1 MTTPVT
7 PRPRRGFKSR
17 SVDLGPNA
25 ARSRPWGFVT
35 RHQVSGW
42 RFSIR
47 RISNGVALRDTRML
61 TDPLRR
67 QGRALS
73 VGVLLGAVLVAGA
86 FVLSVFKP
94 AGVSGTHPVLAER
107 STNALYVVVNDEL
120 HPVLNLASARLIV
133 GKPDNPTV
141 VKGSEIDKFALGNTL
156 GIPNAP
162 SRMLQSRARDA
173 RWMVCDATGGPQ
185 SGTTVISADPVAGP
199 GHAAA
204 LPASSA
210 ILASSDGGTTTWLI
224 WGGKRSQIDLHNA
237 AVTAAV
243 GINADTPAPRTINR
257 ALLNLIPES
266 APLVVPFVANA
277 GDPPRFVWPVPGQT
291 PPPVAAVVIDH
302 DANNQTRY
310 YTVTADGLQPI
321 SPVVAAILRA
331 NDAYGLVEPPAL
343 TPDQVAKASKAAPI
357 AVDDYPATPLQ
368 VLDPSTDPVTCAQWV
383 KLDGAPTS
391 RLTLLAGQSLPVAVD
406 ATPVTL
412 DAGAGPGSAQ
422 RVVLP
427 RGSGYFVQVT
437 GQQPQST
444 TKESLF
450 WVSDL
455 GVRYG
460 MEAAGTGQ
468 ETSSPAQVLGM
479 TSPPLPIP
487 WSVLS
492 LLAPGPTLSKTDAL
506 VAH

>member
-1 MTTPVT
+1 MTAPGA

-17 SVDLGPNA
+17 SVDQGINA
-25 ARSRPWGFVT
+25 PRSRPWGFVT

-67 QGRALS
+67 QTRALS
-73 VGVLLGAVLVAGA
+73 VGVMIGAVLIVGA

-94 AGVSGTHPVLAER
+94 AGVTGTHPVLAER
-107 STNALYVVVNDEL
+107 STNALYVVVNDKL

-141 VKGSEIDKFALGNTL
+141 VKANEIDKFALGNTL

-162 SRMLQSRARDA
+162 SRMVQSGARDA
-173 RWMVCDATGGPQ
+173 RWMACDATGGAE
-185 SGTTVISADPVAGP
+185 SGTTVIFGDPVSGP
-199 GHAAA
+199 GHAST
-204 LPASSA
+204 LPASGA
-210 ILASSDGGTTTWLI
+210 VLATSDGGKTTWLI

-237 AVTAAV
+237 AVTAAI
-243 GINADTPAPRTINR
+243 GINADTPAPRSMNR
-257 ALLNLIPES
+257 AVLNLIPES
-266 APLVVPFVANA
+266 APLVVPFIANA
-277 GDPPRFVWPVPGQT
+277 GDPPRFVWPVAGQA
-291 PPPVAAVVIDH
+291 PPPVAAVVVDH

-310 YTVTADGLQPI
+310 YAVTADGLQPI
-321 SPVVAAILRA
+321 SPAVAAILRA
-331 NDAYGLVEPPAL
+331 NDAYGLIEPPAL
-343 TPDQVAKASKAAPI
+343 TPDQVAKAPKATPI
-357 AVDDYPATPLQ
+357 SVEDYPATALS
-368 VLDPSTDPVTCAQWV
+368 VLDPSTEPVTCAQWM
-383 KLDGAPTS
+383 KLEGAPTS
-391 RLTLLAGQSLPVAVD
+391 NLALLVGQSLPVAAD
-406 ATPVTL
+406 ANPVAL
-412 DAGAGPGSAQ
+412 DAAGPSAAQ
-422 RVVLP
+422 RVLLP

-460 MEAAGTGQ
+460 IESAGPGQ

-479 TSPPLPIP
+479 TRPPLPIP

-492 LLAPGPTLSKTDAL
+492 LFAPGPTLSKPDAL